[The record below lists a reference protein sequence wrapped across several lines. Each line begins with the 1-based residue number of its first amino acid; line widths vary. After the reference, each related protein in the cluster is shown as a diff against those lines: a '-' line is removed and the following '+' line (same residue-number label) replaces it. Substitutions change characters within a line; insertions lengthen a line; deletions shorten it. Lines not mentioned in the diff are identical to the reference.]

1 MTIGLPTIRRPQD
14 QNYLYKTLRSLIANS
29 NDAEQSETV
38 VVIAL
43 CDFDYEWNHLT
54 NASLHIEF
62 DKYFKSGFFRT
73 IEAPLNHYPP
83 LNETTRA
90 NGNDPKSRIKW
101 RSKQNIDFAFLM
113 LYSRFVSYYYIQ
125 LEDDVLCANN
135 YIRDI
140 KSFISSS
147 SSKNWTCLEFTIL
160 GFIGKL
166 FRSLDLDTVAH
177 MILALYQYQPCDI
190 ILGHIYRLMGQTNP
204 IHHKPSL
211 FQHIGKW
218 SSLENKIMPSWDNTF
233 KDFGKIPLEIIKMP
247 NGDNPVASIE
257 TDMLHPVD
265 NKPEYAYEQQ
275 NDSFFW
281 AKSPAKGNYY
291 SVVFAQ
297 PQNISRIIISTGDAR
312 KKNDYL
318 ESAYILI
325 SITYPCH
332 THGSARTI
340 GKFIEGE
347 FDSSVVGS
355 RIPLDVRCVSVSVI
369 ESQQKWVIFRQIEI
383 FLKK

>member
-1 MTIGLPTIRRPQD
+1 MTIGIPTIKRPQEK
-14 QNYLYKTLRSLIANS
+14 NYLYKTLESLIANS

-43 CDFDYEWNHLT
+43 CDFDSEWNHKT
-54 NASLHIEF
+54 AVSLNIKF

-73 IEAPLNHYPP
+73 IEAPLDKYPP
-83 LNETTRA
+83 LNETKRA
-90 NGNDPKSRIKW
+90 NDEDPKSRIIW

-113 LYSRFVSYYYIQ
+113 LYSRYISYYYIQ

-135 YIRDI
+135 YLHDI
-140 KSFISSS
+140 KSFIA
-147 SSKNWTCLEFTIL
+147 SSKKWTCLEFTIL

-166 FRSLDLDTVAH
+166 FRSVDLDTVAH
-177 MILALYQYQPCDI
+177 MILAFYQYQPCDI
-190 ILGHIYRLMGQTNP
+190 ILGHIYRLMGQMNP

-218 SSLENKIMPSWDNTF
+218 SSLKNKMMPSWDKTF
-233 KDFGKIPLEIIKMP
+233 KDFGKNPLEIIKMP
-247 NGDNPVASIE
+247 KGDNPVASIE

-265 NKPEYAYEQQ
+265 NKPEYAYKQR
-275 NDSFFW
+275 NNSFFW
-281 AKSPAKGNYY
+281 AKSPSRRNYY
-291 SVVFAQ
+291 RVVFVQ

-312 KKNDYL
+312 KKNDYIK
-318 ESAYILI
+318 SADVMI
-325 SITYPCH
+325 STKYPCH
-332 THGSARTI
+332 THGSARSI
-340 GKFIEGE
+340 GQFIEGE

-355 RIPLDVRCVSVSVI
+355 RIPLNVRCVSISVNK
-369 ESQQKWVIFRQIEI
+369 SQKPWVIFRQIEI